1 MTDKPS
7 YEEQEQRIKELEKEA
22 LEQKLAM
29 EKIKES
35 EERFRLVF
43 EKSNDV
49 MLVHKFGEIKDVN
62 RMACEVTGYSR
73 KQLLAMS
80 VLDLFPEDYQS
91 EIKSRLK
98 KNVQKGAT
106 SFETKWKRSDGK
118 LIDVEVSSS
127 AFNPK
132 DETRVGIT
140 RDITERKQAEEALKE
155 SEERYRMMFEHA
167 GFAITIVNAET
178 GERVAFNKVAH
189 ESLGYTYAEYRDLQT
204 SNQNVSETTDEV
216 KEHFRRII
224 EKGSDVFETQH
235 RTKDGEIRDM
245 LMSAVPILIGGEIF
259 IQSVR
264 IDITDRKQ
272 AEKALKDSKEKYK
285 ELYDEAPVGYMEYD
299 TEGNITRV
307 NQRELEMLGYTAKEM
322 LGQPVWNFVVE
333 KEEAREIIKAKL
345 SGDKPPSK
353 NLVRTYMRK
362 DGTTFPCLINDAI
375 LEDKDGRVI
384 GIRSTI
390 QDITEHKQAEEALR
404 ESEEFSASLL
414 EHSPN
419 PILVLN
425 QDSSI
430 KYVNPALEKLT
441 GYSLAEIEGGKAPFP
456 WWIDDPRS
464 GDLNVRGKSIL
475 KGGHSDEILF
485 QKKNGESFW
494 VEITTTSVNFDG
506 ELKYALTTWVDI
518 TERKKVA
525 DTLLESENFNVS
537 LLDNS
542 PTSILVVNPDSSI
555 KYVNSALEKLTGYSL
570 AEIEGGKAP
579 YPWWIEGDPRSGNLS
594 KKKETMFEANYN
606 IEKIFRK
613 KNGEEF
619 WVEINTV
626 AVRQNEEPK
635 YALTIWIDITDRKR
649 TEEEKSRLEA
659 QLQQAQKMESIGTL
673 AGGIAH
679 DFNNILSPIMMYSEM
694 AIMDL
699 PADNPIQH
707 NLKGIYSAGERARDL
722 VNQILTY
729 SRKGEVKQ
737 IAIKITP
744 IIKDV
749 LKMLRSSIPT
759 TIDIQQNL
767 EAESDTVLADP
778 TQINQIMLNLGS
790 NAAHAMR
797 EKGGILEVSL
807 EQEDLDS
814 ETTAQ
819 YTDLTGSYLKLT
831 VSDNGTGIDNET
843 IQKIFEPYFTTK
855 EVGEGTGMGLSL
867 VHGIVK
873 SYGGDIIVESELGK
887 GTTFEVYLPRI
898 EKEVASVAEP
908 SVQLPKGSERVLF
921 ADDEN
926 VSVDVMKAML
936 ENLGYQVTARTSS
949 IEALEAFR
957 HNPEGF
963 DLVITD
969 MTMPNMTGKELAKE
983 IMSIRS
989 DLPIILCTGFSE
1001 QIDESRAKEMGIS
1014 AYLMKPIIIRDM
1026 ANTIREVLDKK

>member
-204 SNQNVSETTDEV
+204 ANQNVSETTNEV
-216 KEHFRRII
+216 KEHFREII

-259 IQSVR
+259 IQSIR

-272 AEKALKDSKEKYK
+272 AEEILSYFKSA
-285 ELYDEAPVGYMEYD
+285 
-299 TEGNITRV
+299 
-307 NQRELEMLGYTAKEM
+307 
-322 LGQPVWNFVVE
+322 VE
-333 KEEAREIIKAKL
+333 
-345 SGDKPPSK
+345 SSS
-353 NLVRTYMRK
+353 
-362 DGTTFPCLINDAI
+362 DAI
-375 LEDKDGRVI
+375 GVSSPEGKHWYQNKIFHDLFGDIGNDPPGSVYVDEKVGREVFKTIMEGGQWTGEVEMYGKDK
-384 GIRSTI
+384 
-390 QDITEHKQAEEALR
+390 
-404 ESEEFSASLL
+404 
-414 EHSPN
+414 N
-419 PILVLN
+419 VLN
-425 QDSSI
+425 IFLRAYAI
-430 KYVNPALEKLT
+430 KDN
-441 GYSLAEIEGGKAPFP
+441 GK
-456 WWIDDPRS
+456 
-464 GDLNVRGKSIL
+464 VRGL
-475 KGGHSDEILF
+475 VGVH
-485 QKKNGESFW
+485 
-494 VEITTTSVNFDG
+494 T
-506 ELKYALTTWVDI
+506 DI
-518 TERKKVA
+518 TERKQTEE
-525 DTLLESENFNVS
+525 DLRESENFNVS

-542 PTSILVVNPDSSI
+542 PTSILVVNPDTSI
-555 KYVNSALEKLTGYSL
+555 KYINPMLEKLTGYSSEEL
-570 AEIEGGKAP
+570 IGQRVP
-579 YPWWIEGDPRSGNLS
+579 YPWWIEDDPRSGYS
-594 KKKETMFEANYN
+594 AEKKEMMFKANRQFQ
-606 IEKIFRK
+606 KIFRK
-613 KNGEEF
+613 RNGEEF

-626 AVRQNEEPK
+626 AIMQNEELK
-635 YALTIWIDITDRKR
+635 YAMSIWVDITYRKQAEEALRESEEHFRELSEMLPEAVFETDMAMKLTFVNQQAYTMFGYTKQDFEKGLTAHEMLVPEDRKR
-649 TEEEKSRLEA
+649 ASQNIKKRFQSEKFGLTEYQGLKKDGSVFPILFHSSPIIYKGTAIGLRGIIMDITERKKLEV
-659 QLQQAQKMESIGTL
+659 QLQQAQKMEAIGTL

-778 TQINQIMLNLGS
+778 TQINQIMLNLGT